1 MAIAHEEAVRIE
13 AALRAAQARSTGQ
26 IVCVLAR
33 ASSSYEIMPLIWSA
47 LIALA
52 APWPMLLLTE
62 WSAERIFLIQLAV
75 FLVVLCVLSL
85 PALRLRLT
93 PRTVRRGNAHRAA
106 LEQFVLRG
114 VTHCAE
120 RNGILIYVSLAEHYA
135 RIVAD
140 DGAAKVIDQRQWRGI
155 VDALTAQ
162 MKTGATGDALIGA
175 ATKCGDLLAQHF
187 PAREAGAPTFQRLHV
202 V

>member
-1 MAIAHEEAVRIE
+1 MR
-13 AALRAAQARSTGQ
+13 RA
-26 IVCVLAR
+26 
-33 ASSSYEIMPLIWSA
+33 
-47 LIALA
+47 
-52 APWPMLLLTE
+52 
-62 WSAERIFLIQLAV
+62 
-75 FLVVLCVLSL
+75 
-85 PALRLRLT
+85 
-93 PRTVRRGNAHRAA
+93 NAHRAA

-155 VDALTAQ
+155 VDALTGEI
-162 MKTGATGDALIGA
+162 KTGATGDALIGA

-187 PAREAGAPTFQRLHV
+187 PAREAEAQTFQRLHV

>member
-1 MAIAHEEAVRIE
+1 MAIPHEEAVRIE
-13 AALRAAQARSTGQ
+13 AALRTAQARSTGQ

-33 ASSSYEIMPLIWSA
+33 ASSSYEVMPLIWSA

-52 APWPMLLLTE
+52 TPWPLLFLTE
-62 WSAERIFLIQLAV
+62 WSAERIFLAQLAV
-75 FLVVLCVLSL
+75 FLVALCLLSL

-93 PRTVRRGNAHRAA
+93 PRSVRRANAHRAA

-140 DGAAKVIDQRQWRGI
+140 DGAAKVIAQKQWRAI
-155 VDALTAQ
+155 VDGLTDQ
-162 MKTGATGDALIGA
+162 MKTGATSEALIGA
-175 ATKCGDLLAQHF
+175 ATKCGDLLAEHF
-187 PAREAGAPTFQRLHV
+187 PAREAAPPTFQRLHV

>member
-1 MAIAHEEAVRIE
+1 MTIPREEAARIE
-13 AALRAAQARSTGQ
+13 AALRAAQARSSGQ

-33 ASSSYEIMPLIWSA
+33 ASSHYEMMPLVWSA

-52 APWPMLLLTE
+52 APWPLLLFTE
-62 WSAERIFLIQLAV
+62 LAAERIFIAQLAL
-75 FLVVLCVLSL
+75 FLAALGMLSL

-93 PRTVRRGNAHRAA
+93 PRSVRRANAHRAA

-120 RNGILIYVSLAEHYA
+120 RNGILIYVSLAERYA

-140 DGAAKVIDQRQWRGI
+140 DGAAKVIAQAEWRTI
-155 VDALTAQ
+155 VAALTDQ
-162 MKTGATGDALIGA
+162 MKSGDTGDALMDA
-175 ATKCGDLLAQHF
+175 ATKCGELLARHF
-187 PAREAGAPTFQRLHV
+187 PAHDASAPTFQRFHIL
-202 V
+202 

>member
-1 MAIAHEEAVRIE
+1 MAIAHEEAARIE

-33 ASSSYEIMPLIWSA
+33 ASSHYEIMPLVWSA
-47 LIALA
+47 LIGLA
-52 APWPMLLLTE
+52 TPWPLLFVTE

-75 FLVVLCVLSL
+75 FLLALCILSL
-85 PALRLRLT
+85 PTVRLLLT
-93 PRTVRRGNAHRAA
+93 PRSVRRANAHRAA

-140 DGAAKVIDQRQWRGI
+140 DGAAKVIDQRRWRGI
-155 VDALTAQ
+155 VDGLTAQ
-162 MKTGATGDALIGA
+162 MKTGATSEALIDA
-175 ATKCGDLLAQHF
+175 ATKCGDLLAEHF
-187 PAREAGAPTFQRLHV
+187 PAREAQAATFQRLHEV
-202 V
+202 

>member
-1 MAIAHEEAVRIE
+1 MAIPHEEAVRIE
-13 AALRAAQARSTGQ
+13 AALRTAQARSTGQ

-33 ASSSYEIMPLIWSA
+33 ASSAYEIMPLIWSA

-52 APWPMLLLTE
+52 TPWPLLFLTE
-62 WSAERIFLIQLAV
+62 WSAERIFLAQLAV
-75 FLVVLCVLSL
+75 FLVALCLLSL

-93 PRTVRRGNAHRAA
+93 PRSVRRANAHRAA

-114 VTHCAE
+114 VTHCTE

-140 DGAAKVIDQRQWRGI
+140 DGAAKVIDQRQWRAI
-155 VDALTAQ
+155 VDALTSQ
-162 MKTGATGDALIGA
+162 MKTGATSDALIGA
-175 ATKCGDLLAQHF
+175 ATQCGDLLAEHF
-187 PAREAGAPTFQRLHV
+187 PAHQPSAPTFQRLHV